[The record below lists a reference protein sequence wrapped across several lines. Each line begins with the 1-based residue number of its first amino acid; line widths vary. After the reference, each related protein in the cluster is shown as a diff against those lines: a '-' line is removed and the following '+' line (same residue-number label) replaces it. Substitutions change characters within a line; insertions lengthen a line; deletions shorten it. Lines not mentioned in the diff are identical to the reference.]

1 MATPI
6 YYLSQLISLPVL
18 DYQGEAVGRIGD
30 FVVKLSGAYPPV
42 TGVML
47 NLGRVDRSL
56 GPRATFMPWTQVAQ
70 VTAGGLT
77 LASTRLDLQRFRRR
91 PGEMLV
97 KADLLDQQVI
107 DLDGRKLVRVN
118 DVQLV
123 AAGTGGRDFRLA
135 GIDVGAR
142 GLFRRLDLDR
152 FAGWLTAR
160 TPIRVDDRVI
170 PWEGVEPVD
179 LADLPPENYGGA
191 TGSSRGLRLTYER
204 LAALHPADVAEV
216 VSQLAA
222 PDRAAVLESLDSD
235 VAAETL
241 GELEPEMQG
250 DVLEYLPTE
259 TAVDILSEL
268 PPDEAADALA
278 EVSEERAAELL
289 SGLDAEDAEDVR
301 ELMAYDE
308 DVAGGLMS
316 NHYVALEAHL
326 TAEQTIQTLREL
338 KPPSEE
344 IYYVYVVDDDGYLR
358 GVLSLRD
365 LIVSSPDTRL
375 SEILHPE
382 AEVVQ
387 VPVDLPRDEVVDL
400 FDKYNL
406 LALPVTDEAGHLV
419 GVITV
424 DDALGASLPEERPWL
439 SRVRL

>member
-6 YYLSQLISLPVL
+6 YYLSQLIDLPVL
-18 DYQGEAVGRIGD
+18 DHQGEPVGRIGD

-42 TGVML
+42 AGVTL

-56 GPRATFMPWTQVAQ
+56 GPRATFMPWLQVAE
-70 VTAGGLT
+70 VAASGLT

-91 PGEMLV
+91 PGELLV

-123 AAGTGGRDFRLA
+123 AAGPGGRDFRLA

-152 FAGWLTAR
+152 FVGWLSAR

-179 LADLPPENYGGA
+179 LADLPAEAYEGA

-216 VSQLAA
+216 VAQLAA
-222 PDRAAVLESLDSD
+222 PDRAAVMESLDSEM
-235 VAAETL
+235 AAETL

-250 DVLEYLPTE
+250 DVLEYLPTS
-259 TAVDILSEL
+259 TAVDILAEL

-289 SGLDAEDAEDVR
+289 EGLDAEDAQAVR
-301 ELMAYDE
+301 ELMAYAE

-326 TAEQTIQTLREL
+326 TAEETIQTLREL
-338 KPPSEE
+338 RPPSEE
-344 IYYVYVVDDDGYLR
+344 IYYVYVVDDDGRLS

-365 LIVSSPDTRL
+365 LIISPPDTRL
-375 SEILHPE
+375 SEVVRDE
-382 AEVVQ
+382 SEVVR
-387 VPVDLPRDEVVDL
+387 VSVDTPRDEVVQV

-406 LALPVTDEAGHLV
+406 LALPVTDEEGRLV

-424 DDALGASLPEERPWL
+424 DDALGAALPEEREWL
-439 SRVRL
+439 PRVRL